1 MLNESVGYIFLAPST
16 RNNFRAFKTIFEQY
30 YVGIYSNEYTVS
42 IVPPFN
48 LRNDMFDCKT
58 ELIKEEK
65 KVGYILKDDK
75 PIAIIGY
82 TE

>member
-1 MLNESVGYIFLAPST
+1 MKVLDIFSWLPAQEIT
-16 RNNFRAFKTIFEQY
+16 LERLKQIFEQY

-42 IVPPFN
+42 IVPPLN

>member
-1 MLNESVGYIFLAPST
+1 MKVLDIFSWLPAQEIT
-16 RNNFRAFKTIFEQY
+16 LERLKQIFEQY

>member
-1 MLNESVGYIFLAPST
+1 MKVLDIFSWLPAQEIT
-16 RNNFRAFKTIFEQY
+16 LERLKQIFEQY
-30 YVGIYSNEYTVS
+30 YVVIYSNEYTVS

-58 ELIKEEK
+58 EVIKEEK
-65 KVGYILKDDK
+65 KVGYILKYDN

>member
-1 MLNESVGYIFLAPST
+1 
-16 RNNFRAFKTIFEQY
+16 
-30 YVGIYSNEYTVS
+30 
-42 IVPPFN
+42 
-48 LRNDMFDCKT
+48 MFDCKT

-65 KVGYILKDDK
+65 KVGYILKNDK

>member
-1 MLNESVGYIFLAPST
+1 MKVLDIFSWLPAQEIT
-16 RNNFRAFKTIFEQY
+16 LERLKQIFEQY
-30 YVGIYSNEYTVS
+30 YVGIYSEEYTVS
-42 IVPPFN
+42 IEPPFN

-65 KVGYILKDDK
+65 KVGYILKNDK